1 LNELRFL
8 FSCNLYMLILFYCR
22 SLLLWGWLVVIQIEM
37 SFFLRFEFLFRVE
50 FVFGS
55 YKVMI
60 LKFSAA

>member
-1 LNELRFL
+1 MVCAPVMTRDWVVTV
-8 FSCNLYMLILFYCR
+8 IP
-22 SLLLWGWLVVIQIEM
+22 LVMIQIEM
-37 SFFLRFEFLFRVE
+37 SFFLRFGFLFRVE